1 MDKLL
6 TKKVEK
12 LISEINALVPQCVDN
27 QGEAIAVVIDT
38 QCTIEHE
45 EIVKEIKFTNSR
57 LFITVI
63 DWLGNESTEVVNA
76 SNIEFDGV
84 PQLQMIKRAYKKV
97 IKKIQPSTIFS
108 EITLVQEQEP
118 ESNSK
123 LFYTKLVENNPT
135 IYATIVN
142 DKGQEIELVEHP
154 FKGGEYP
161 VICICH
167 TLKLA
172 SASDFF
178 DCYDMLEPHKECQ
191 PYFTNSGSLEYGIN

>member
-45 EIVKEIKFTNSR
+45 EIVKEIKFANSR
-57 LFITVI
+57 LSITVI

-76 SNIEFDGV
+76 SNMEFDGV
-84 PQLQMIKRAYKKV
+84 PQLQMIKRAYKKA
-97 IKKIQPSTIFS
+97 IKKIQPNTIFS

-154 FKGGEYP
+154 FKGDEYP

-167 TLKLA
+167 ELKLA

-178 DCYDMLEPHKECQ
+178 DCYDMLQLHKEYQ